1 MKKNYKVFVQAEHL
15 ERLND
20 KGRPE
25 EKMFSYDME
34 DESYE
39 AAFAR
44 GKARFDLEQAAKGW
58 KAIGTSVLEM

>member
-1 MKKNYKVFVQAEHL
+1 MKTYKVFVQAEHAQQ
-15 ERLND
+15 LNE
-20 KGRPE
+20 KGKPE
-25 EKMFSYDME
+25 EKMFVYDME

-44 GKARFDLEQAAKGW
+44 GKARFDLEEAAKGW